1 MTMSKP
7 RLDKERFFRDI
18 GYEPHEG
25 QWEIHRSTAPRRI
38 VACGVRWG
46 KTVCAAHEALAAA
59 ATRFDSKRSF
69 HRYAHP
75 KVSGAVRDYNRSWVK
90 RLEPLRAV
98 AREAAA
104 RHREDSVGEARDAF
118 LAAVKRFESE
128 RGIPF
133 RRYAH
138 ARVTG
143 AVRDYH
149 RRWMKRLDSLWN
161 AASEAGERLG
171 PLEHEQAR
179 TRGRSL

>member
-1 MTMSKP
+1 MYSP
-7 RLDKERFFRDI
+7 ERTSFAEAMFRI
-18 GYEPHEG
+18 NLRWATRIAEEEAEKLSLKGY
-25 QWEIHRSTAPRRI
+25 HREDA
-38 VACGVRWG
+38 VRD
-46 KTVCAAHEALAAA
+46 AHEALAAA

-75 KVSGAVRDYNRSWVK
+75 KVTGAVRDYNRSWVK
-90 RLEPLRAV
+90 RLEPLREV

-138 ARVTG
+138 ARVAG

-149 RRWMKRLDSLWN
+149 RRWMKRLESLWD
-161 AASEAGERLG
+161 AALEAGELRR
-171 PLEHEQAR
+171 PLEHDQAR